1 MELIIKLYIAFGF
14 AFLILQIVRAGVISI
29 RLQRYISKKHSAKAE
44 EIGICP
50 EGFYGG
56 LKFFDYIF
64 SGDNFDD
71 DEIAD
76 EKKAQAR
83 SAIKHIIITMVAFP
97 VGLMLLML
105 AAAVFA
111 K

>member
-14 AFLILQIVRAGVISI
+14 AFLVLLIIRAGVISI
-29 RLQRYISKKHSAKAE
+29 GLRRYISRKCADKAE
-44 EIGICP
+44 EIGINP

-71 DEIAD
+71 DEYTNKRKELA
-76 EKKAQAR
+76 KQ
-83 SAIKHIIITMVAFP
+83 AIKHIIIAMVALP
-97 VGLMLLML
+97 IGLMLLVL
-105 AAAVFA
+105 AAAIII